1 MCPAVYFRAADL
13 LLHHPGYADEPVFL
27 HLLFGWSS
35 GDLSNGRLDPPLPA
49 DCAAGLA
56 LTKKEFVMKPW
67 QHFKT
72 ITRHRLLVMVNC
84 FRIGLIRQG
93 LTHDLSKYS
102 PTEFWTGAKYYQG
115 IRSPN
120 AAEREKKGYSAAW
133 LHHKGRNRH
142 HYEYWTDLNPAT
154 RRYEPVPMPRRYL
167 AEMVMDRIAAS
178 KVYRGK
184 QYTDGSPLE
193 YFLMSQEGP
202 LMHQQTERQL
212 TMLLTMLRDQGETAT
227 FRFIREMVLP
237 GKDF

>member
-1 MCPAVYFRAADL
+1 MNIWKHFCTIN
-13 LLHHPGYADEPVFL
+13 HH
-27 HLLFGWSS
+27 
-35 GDLSNGRLDPPLPA
+35 
-49 DCAAGLA
+49 
-56 LTKKEFVMKPW
+56 K
-67 QHFKT
+67 
-72 ITRHRLLVMVNC
+72 ILVMRGC
-84 FRIGLIRQG
+84 FQVGLIRQG
-93 LTHDLSKYS
+93 LLHDLSKYS
-102 PTEFWTGAKYYQG
+102 PTEFIVGCKYYQG
-115 IRSPN
+115 NMSPN
-120 AAEREKKGYSAAW
+120 NAEREAVGYSSAW

-212 TMLLTMLRDQGETAT
+212 TMPLASARY
-227 FRFIREMVLP
+227 FS
-237 GKDF
+237 